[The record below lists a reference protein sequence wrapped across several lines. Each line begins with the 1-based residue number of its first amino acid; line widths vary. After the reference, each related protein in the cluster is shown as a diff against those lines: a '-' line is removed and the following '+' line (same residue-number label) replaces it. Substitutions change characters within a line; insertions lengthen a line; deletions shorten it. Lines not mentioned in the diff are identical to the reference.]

1 MSIFSKTGKRKKQ
14 DAKNLSVGEK
24 KAFRYKTC
32 FLLILQLA
40 MVLEYALIIKGYFD
54 IEFNPV
60 EILFIVIVNIF
71 FITRT
76 IKVINRQQK

>member
-1 MSIFSKTGKRKKQ
+1 MQKTYLSERRKP
-14 DAKNLSVGEK
+14 SVK
-24 KAFRYKTC
+24 KPVFY
-32 FLLILQLA
+32 LLLQLA